1 MTAELPDFPVA
12 QLERWPEPEFVTGIV
27 KGEEIQIL
35 GAVLFREKMIE
46 LGKNTGTTL
55 YVRFKIFK
63 AGRSDWVGIILGAR
77 ALDCQERC
85 GLGYRP
91 TAGGHAF
98 ESLGIVMERTE
109 ALPHPGLSDY
119 RKDGAYLCNAEVRP
133 RPLGET
139 GNPATPMYSV
149 LDTCEQLSKVPR
161 SKCSVCQEEMDVSR

>member
-1 MTAELPDFPVA
+1 MTEVRIGDCMKTNLMLDGGAGVNSTAEEIVVGSINVAHARGMTADHPDFPVA

-35 GAVLFREKMIE
+35 GAVVFRVKMIE
-46 LGKNTGTTL
+46 LGKNTGPTL
-55 YVRFKIFK
+55 YVRCKIFK

-109 ALPHPGLSDY
+109 ALPHP
-119 RKDGAYLCNAEVRP
+119 
-133 RPLGET
+133 
-139 GNPATPMYSV
+139 
-149 LDTCEQLSKVPR
+149 
-161 SKCSVCQEEMDVSR
+161 